1 MCIHLNGKPDE
12 HSNDRKLDEESC
24 RGAGWIGMNVSY
36 GLEPHRMQKVATYER
51 SEACLPARSAAP
63 AQNMIDGDW
72 AGAKED

>member
-36 GLEPHRMQKVATYER
+36 GLEPHRMQKVAMYAE
-51 SEACLPARSAAP
+51 
-63 AQNMIDGDW
+63 W
-72 AGAKED
+72 